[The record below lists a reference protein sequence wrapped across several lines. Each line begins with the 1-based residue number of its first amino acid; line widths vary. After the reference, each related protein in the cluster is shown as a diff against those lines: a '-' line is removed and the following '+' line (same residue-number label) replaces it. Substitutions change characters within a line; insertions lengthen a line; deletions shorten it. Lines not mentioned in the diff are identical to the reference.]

1 MLTPQ
6 AIATTKP
13 TATKKIG
20 VDMEFF
26 TGKKVALTR
35 VGNLEISTVEL
46 PRFLNESRVV
56 YETCIFPD
64 EGNSYVVAR
73 YESID
78 EAKRS
83 HAKIVAH
90 EKSHLVA
97 KKQHENG

>member
-6 AIATTKP
+6 AIVTTKLM
-13 TATKKIG
+13 ATRKIG

-26 TGKKVALTR
+26 AGKKVALTR
-35 VGNLEISTVEL
+35 VGDLEISTVEL

-64 EGNSYVVAR
+64 EGLSYVVAR

-83 HAKIVAH
+83 HASIVAH

-97 KKQHENG
+97 KKQHKNG